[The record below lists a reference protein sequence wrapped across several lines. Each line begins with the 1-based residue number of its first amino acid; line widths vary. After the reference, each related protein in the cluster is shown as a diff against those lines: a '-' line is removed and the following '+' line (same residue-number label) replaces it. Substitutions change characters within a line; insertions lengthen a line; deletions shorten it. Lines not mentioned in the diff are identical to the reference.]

1 MKKRI
6 TALLLAA
13 ALVAGL
19 LAGCSNKT
27 DPTDQETQEGQPQYA
42 YQTTFSPL
50 DFGKSLN
57 VSYINGL
64 CISGDTLYFAASCVV
79 GQKEDVNP
87 ATGEP
92 NLDENGEPYMY
103 DVYEPR
109 LFRMDSETLEITM
122 LEGYKPPQVPE
133 GMQGSASI
141 NSITAGTDGTIWI
154 NEQMYTYAYNIPE
167 DFDPNTDDVWQYY
180 EEGENTSRYLHLD
193 AEGNTL
199 ETRELSED
207 TGYVNNIYID
217 DQGYF
222 YSTDWSNVFIY
233 DSEGKELAS
242 IPVESGLNNLVKL
255 NDGKVYASYWKT
267 EEDSS
272 YMVLAQVDPETKSFS
287 EEEMRLPNSAYSI
300 YPGNDKYLFL
310 YDVNG
315 TIYGYNETT
324 GEGERLFAWLD
335 CDINGDS
342 VNQFTVRSDGS
353 VLALESQ
360 YSEEEMRNIYN
371 LITIK
376 QVDASTVPQKE
387 TLTLACMYLD
397 WNLKSEIVEFNRSQD
412 KVRIQVVDYSQYN
425 TDDNYDA
432 GLQKLGT
439 EILSGKVPDILSTS
453 GLPMDQYAG
462 KGIFLDLWPLIDA
475 DTELG
480 GRDALMTHL
489 FDAMSMDGK
498 LYQVVS
504 TFSIDTVAGRTEVVG
519 DRTSWTL
526 QELQEARAAM
536 GDNVS
541 IFGEYDVKAD
551 ILNTCVAHGAD
562 GFIDWAD
569 KTCNF
574 DSQEFIDM
582 LNFANSFPKEFNWE
596 DYDWETSES
605 EYSRLH
611 SGKQMLTR
619 AYIYSF
625 DDVQYQKA
633 LHGGDITFIGYPTTT
648 GNGSSFNIGSGLAI
662 SAACK
667 NTEAAW
673 EFVRIYLTEEYQ
685 TKSGLWQFT
694 TNKNAFE
701 KYREESMKQ
710 EYTTDPETGEQIPVS
725 DHSYG
730 FSDGTEIQVYA
741 MTQEEYDA
749 FMRLYESCNSV
760 TAYNQEINNII
771 SEETAAFFDGQK
783 TAEETASLIQNR
795 ISLYINEQG

>member
-6 TALLLAA
+6 AALLQAAVLLLGLAA
-13 ALVAGL
+13 
-19 LAGCSNKT
+19 CSNNANQT
-27 DPTDQETQEGQPQYA
+27 EQDEQEGQPQYA
-42 YQTTFSPL
+42 YQTTFSPINF
-50 DFGKSLN
+50 DASLN

-64 CISGDTLYFAASCVV
+64 CISGDTMYFAANCVV
-79 GQKEDVNP
+79 GQQEDVNP
-87 ATGEP
+87 VTGEA
-92 NLDENGEPYMY
+92 NLDENGQPLMY

-109 LFRMDSETLEITM
+109 LFRMDTETQETTM

-133 GMQGSASI
+133 GMQGAASI

-154 NEQMYTYAYNIPE
+154 NEQMYTYAYNVPE
-167 DFDPNTDDVWQYY
+167 DFDPNTDDIWQYY
-180 EEGENTSRYLHLD
+180 QEGENISRYLQLD
-193 AEGNTL
+193 ADGNTL
-199 ETRELSED
+199 DTRELSAD
-207 TGYVNNIYID
+207 GGYVNNVYID

-222 YSTDWSNVFIY
+222 YSTDWSSVTIF
-233 DSEGKELAS
+233 DSDGTQLANL
-242 IPVESGLNNLVKL
+242 PVENGINNLVKL
-255 NDGKVYASYWKT
+255 NDGKVYASLWKT
-267 EEDSS
+267 EGDSS
-272 YMVLAQVDPETKSFS
+272 YIALTRVDPETKSFS
-287 EEEMRLPNSAYSI
+287 EEEMRIPSSAYNI
-300 YPGNDKYLFL
+300 YPGNEKYRFL
-310 YDVNG
+310 YDING
-315 TIYGYNETT
+315 TVYGYNEAT

-335 CDINGDS
+335 CDINSDS
-342 VNQFTVRSDGS
+342 ISQFSVRADGTI
-353 VLALESQ
+353 LALESQ
-360 YSEEEMRNIYN
+360 YSEEQMRNTYN
-371 LITIK
+371 IITIK

-397 WNLKSEIVEFNRSQD
+397 WSLKSEIVEFNRSQD

-425 TDDNYDA
+425 TDDNYQA

-480 GRDALMTHL
+480 GREGLMTHL

-504 TFSIDTVAGRTEVVG
+504 TFSIDTVAGRTDVVG

-541 IFGEYDVKAD
+541 IFGESDTKAD
-551 ILNTCVAHGAD
+551 ILYTCVAHGAD
-562 GFIDWAD
+562 SFIDWAN

-582 LNFANSFPKEFNWE
+582 LNFANSFPKEFDWE
-596 DYDWETSES
+596 NYDWETSES

-619 AYIYSF
+619 AYVYSF

-648 GNGSSFNIGSGLAI
+648 GNGSSFNIGNGLAI

-667 NTEAAW
+667 NPDAAW
-673 EFVRIYLTEEYQ
+673 SFVRIYLTEEFQ
-685 TKSGLWQFT
+685 TKNGMWQFP

-701 KYREESMKQ
+701 KYKEDSMKQ

-725 DHSYG
+725 NHSYG

-741 MTQEEYDA
+741 MTQEEYDS
-749 FMRLYESCNSV
+749 FLRLYESCNSV
-760 TAYNQEINNII
+760 TAYNQEISNII

-795 ISLYINEQG
+795 ISLYISEQG

>member
-1 MKKRI
+1 
-6 TALLLAA
+6 
-13 ALVAGL
+13 
-19 LAGCSNKT
+19 
-27 DPTDQETQEGQPQYA
+27 
-42 YQTTFSPL
+42 
-50 DFGKSLN
+50 
-57 VSYINGL
+57 
-64 CISGDTLYFAASCVV
+64 
-79 GQKEDVNP
+79 
-87 ATGEP
+87 
-92 NLDENGEPYMY
+92 
-103 DVYEPR
+103 
-109 LFRMDSETLEITM
+109 
-122 LEGYKPPQVPE
+122 
-133 GMQGSASI
+133 
-141 NSITAGTDGTIWI
+141 
-154 NEQMYTYAYNIPE
+154 
-167 DFDPNTDDVWQYY
+167 
-180 EEGENTSRYLHLD
+180 
-193 AEGNTL
+193 
-199 ETRELSED
+199 
-207 TGYVNNIYID
+207 
-217 DQGYF
+217 
-222 YSTDWSNVFIY
+222 
-233 DSEGKELAS
+233 
-242 IPVESGLNNLVKL
+242 
-255 NDGKVYASYWKT
+255 
-267 EEDSS
+267 
-272 YMVLAQVDPETKSFS
+272 
-287 EEEMRLPNSAYSI
+287 
-300 YPGNDKYLFL
+300 
-310 YDVNG
+310 
-315 TIYGYNETT
+315 
-324 GEGERLFAWLD
+324 
-335 CDINGDS
+335 
-342 VNQFTVRSDGS
+342 
-353 VLALESQ
+353 
-360 YSEEEMRNIYN
+360 
-371 LITIK
+371 
-376 QVDASTVPQKE
+376 
-387 TLTLACMYLD
+387 
-397 WNLKSEIVEFNRSQD
+397 
-412 KVRIQVVDYSQYN
+412 
-425 TDDNYDA
+425 
-432 GLQKLGT
+432 
-439 EILSGKVPDILSTS
+439 
-453 GLPMDQYAG
+453 
-462 KGIFLDLWPLIDA
+462 
-475 DTELG
+475 
-480 GRDALMTHL
+480 
-489 FDAMSMDGK
+489 MDGK

-504 TFSIDTVAGRTEVVG
+504 TFSIDTVAGRTEIVG

-685 TKSGLWQFT
+685 TKSGLWQFP